1 MFEKKRSKPRN
12 RIESLIG
19 TDTKVIGDITFSGGI
34 RIDGTVIGNVA
45 VAGDEPAMLVLSSR
59 ARIEGDVA
67 VSHLVID
74 GTVAGSIR
82 ATEVELQRHA
92 RITGD
97 VHYKALEIRL
107 GAVVQG
113 RLMHE
118 VQPSAERVIPLKS
131 AGSDIAPAID
141 PSMAAADNIS
151 KS

>member
-1 MFEKKRSKPRN
+1 MFGKKRSKPRN

-19 TDTKVIGDITFSGGI
+19 ADTKVTGDITFSGGI

-45 VAGDEPAMLVLSSR
+45 AAGDEPAMLVLSSR
-59 ARIEGDVA
+59 ARIAGDVA
-67 VSHLVID
+67 VSHLMID

-82 ATEVELQRHA
+82 ATEVELQRNA

-118 VQPSAERVIPLKS
+118 IQPSAERVVPLKS
-131 AGSDIAPAID
+131 AGGDSAPAID
-141 PSMAAADNIS
+141 PSMAAADN
-151 KS
+151 

>member
-1 MFEKKRSKPRN
+1 MFGKKRSKPRN

-19 TDTKVIGDITFSGGI
+19 TDTKVTGDITFSGGI
-34 RIDGTVIGNVA
+34 RVDGTVIGDVA
-45 VAGDEPAMLVLSSR
+45 AAGDEPAMLVLSSC
-59 ARIEGDVA
+59 ARIEGNVA

-74 GTVAGSIR
+74 GTVAGSIH
-82 ATEVELQRHA
+82 ATEVELQRNA

-118 VQPSAERVIPLKS
+118 AQLAVERVIPLKS

-141 PSMAAADNIS
+141 PSMAAADNIR
-151 KS
+151 KP